1 MGDPDIDAVDELFY
15 GYPDT
20 MCARRAAGS
29 NGATGRSLVSVERSS
44 ALRSR
49 QSEAREG
56 MVQLRVI
63 GIAVDQVA
71 PIVKQS
77 EAPRRVGR
85 IHPPHTFFSHHEP
98 PALLARHDAFAIGLP
113 PYA

>member
-1 MGDPDIDAVDELFY
+1 
-15 GYPDT
+15 
-20 MCARRAAGS
+20 
-29 NGATGRSLVSVERSS
+29 
-44 ALRSR
+44 
-49 QSEAREG
+49 

-71 PIVKQS
+71 PIVNQS